1 MKTTQKINLD
11 LTKRGIN
18 PRIYAVQGDLY
29 TRMVELSL
37 STDGVPW
44 QIPKDTKILIRYQKP
59 DLTVG
64 LYDTLPNGRC
74 AYSTRGN
81 TITVA
86 IAPDALTLAG
96 DVPLIVSL
104 IQGQKVLS
112 TFEITLTVEPNH
124 GVEPVS
130 TGAGC
135 NILGILAAPESA
147 LEGQILAVEKIDST
161 GTIQKL
167 KAIDLPD
174 SNSIIEI
181 TSDDTLADDGILYR
195 ITMTDG
201 SVHTFTVK
209 MPKSAY
215 EYACS
220 GGYTGTEEAFSK
232 KLAAELPTKLSEFE
246 NDQGYLITAPVTS
259 VNGKTGDIT
268 LDIPAVPA
276 ALRNPHALTF
286 TGAVSGTYD
295 GSSAQIID
303 IPVIAG
309 EPGRDGISATH
320 SWNGTTLTITSAS
333 GSSSSD
339 LKGEKGDQGIQGEP
353 GTNGAKGDKGDI
365 GPQGPKGDTGPQGP
379 KGDTG
384 PQGAKGDTGATGA
397 TGKDGTSVTH
407 SWNGTTLT
415 ITSASGSSS
424 TNLKGAKG
432 DQGIQGIQGEP
443 GADGAKGDKG
453 DTGPQGPKG
462 DKGDTGAAGANGA
475 DGVGISSVKQTT
487 TSTADDGNN
496 VITVTLTNGTTSTF
510 KVQNGSKGSKG
521 ATGAAGYTP
530 VRGTDYWTTADKAEI
545 KAYVDE
551 AILGGAW

>member
-1 MKTTQKINLD
+1 MKTTPKIKLD
-11 LTKRGIN
+11 LTKRGIS

-37 STDGVPW
+37 SADGIPW

-59 DLTVG
+59 DRTVS

-81 TITVA
+81 TVTVA
-86 IAPDALTLAG
+86 IASDALALAG
-96 DVPLIVSL
+96 DVPLVISL
-104 IQGQKVLS
+104 IQGQEALS
-112 TFEITLTVEPNH
+112 TLEIILTVEPNH

-181 TSDDTLADDGILYR
+181 TSDATLADDGILYR

-276 ALRNPHALTF
+276 ALKNPHALTF

-309 EPGRDGISATH
+309 EPGRDGISA
-320 SWNGTTLTITSAS
+320 
-333 GSSSSD
+333 
-339 LKGEKGDQGIQGEP
+339 
-353 GTNGAKGDKGDI
+353 
-365 GPQGPKGDTGPQGP
+365 
-379 KGDTG
+379 
-384 PQGAKGDTGATGA
+384 
-397 TGKDGTSVTH
+397 TH

-530 VRGTDYWTTADKAEI
+530 VRGTDYWTTADRAEI

-551 AILGGAW
+551 AILGGA